1 MDVSAFARP
10 GNARRVRERVG
21 LMPQAIVIGAIL
33 LVICMVAGLILGVAL
48 HRRLHAAQ
56 VADIDGDINAL
67 RLRLRE
73 LRADKPIA

>member
-1 MDVSAFARP
+1 
-10 GNARRVRERVG
+10 
-21 LMPQAIVIGAIL
+21 MPQSIVIGAIL
-33 LVICMVAGLILGVAL
+33 LVICMIAGLILGVAL

-56 VADIDGDINAL
+56 VADIDGDINSL

>member
-1 MDVSAFARP
+1 
-10 GNARRVRERVG
+10 
-21 LMPQAIVIGAIL
+21 MPQAIVIGAIL

>member
-1 MDVSAFARP
+1 
-10 GNARRVRERVG
+10 
-21 LMPQAIVIGAIL
+21 MPQSIVIGAIL

-48 HRRLHAAQ
+48 HRRLHAAH
-56 VADIDGDINAL
+56 VAGIDGDINAL

>member
-1 MDVSAFARP
+1 
-10 GNARRVRERVG
+10 
-21 LMPQAIVIGAIL
+21 MPQEIVIGAIL